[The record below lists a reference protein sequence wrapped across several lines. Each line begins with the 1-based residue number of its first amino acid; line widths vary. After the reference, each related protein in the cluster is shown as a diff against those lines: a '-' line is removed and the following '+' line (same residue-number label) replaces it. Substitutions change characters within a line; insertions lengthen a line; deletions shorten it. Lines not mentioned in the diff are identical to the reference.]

1 MERLNKI
8 FAEWAKQDKRTEL
21 ASEKVELA
29 IIDDLKK
36 YSEVSKRANSTIDS
50 ESKQVKKLQNQI
62 RTALANVA
70 ASKNAL
76 KDILGDAKGDINR
89 FESMAKDLG
98 IKPQE
103 SKDYNNAKKAIQ
115 DIESSIKQAEQ
126 VYKSGEKNFA

>member
-8 FAEWAKQDKRTEL
+8 FAEWAKQEKKTEL
-21 ASEKVELA
+21 KSEKVELA

-36 YSEVSKRANSTIDS
+36 LSEVSKRANNTIDS
-50 ESKQVKKLQNQI
+50 EAKQVKKLQNQI
-62 RTALANVA
+62 RTALANVT

>member
-8 FAEWAKQDKRTEL
+8 FAEWAKDDKKTEL

-36 YSEVSKRANSTIDS
+36 YSEVSKRANITIDS
-50 ESKQVKKLQNQI
+50 EAKQVKKLQNQI

-76 KDILGDAKGDINR
+76 KDIIGDAKGDINR

>member
-8 FAEWAKQDKRTEL
+8 FAEWAKEDKKTEL